1 MVAARREAIQNLCRE
16 LGAGAPDPVG
26 PGPRTNPGERVRS
39 TILQRVAR
47 GEPDAIEECLSTY
60 GPLVW
65 RLVRRHTA
73 SRVDAEDAVQDVFIA
88 LWRDAAR
95 FDPALS
101 PESAF
106 VTLVARRRL
115 IDRRRR
121 SQARPAPGASLEE
134 LAQPPSVAPDPGPD
148 QRDEAALVLAAVDE
162 LEGRERRL
170 LRLSLHHG
178 LSHSEIAAREELPLG
193 TVKSTLRRA
202 LLAVRYRVGAIVRGD
217 GRPVTR

>member
-1 MVAARREAIQNLCRE
+1 V
-16 LGAGAPDPVG
+16 P
-26 PGPRTNPGERVRS
+26 S
-39 TILQRVAR
+39 TVLQRVAR
-47 GEPDAIEECLSTY
+47 GEPDAFEECLATY
-60 GPLVW
+60 GALVW

-73 SRVDAEDAVQDVFIA
+73 SQTDAEDAVQDVFVA
-88 LWRDAAR
+88 LWRAAGR

-121 SQARPAPGASLEE
+121 SRARPAVGPSLEE
-134 LAQPPSVAPDPGPD
+134 LAEPPSVSPDLAPD
-148 QRDEAALVLAAVDE
+148 QRDEAARVLAAVDA

-202 LLAVRYRVGAIVRGD
+202 LQAVRYRVGALVRGST
-217 GRPVTR
+217 VTP